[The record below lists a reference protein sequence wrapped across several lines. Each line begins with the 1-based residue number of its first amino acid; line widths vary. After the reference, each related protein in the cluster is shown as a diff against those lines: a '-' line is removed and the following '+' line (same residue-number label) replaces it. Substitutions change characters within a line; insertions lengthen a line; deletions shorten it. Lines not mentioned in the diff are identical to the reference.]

1 MVLPELEEIKKLR
14 VALGLSQKELAGLS
28 GVSQS
33 LVAKIECGNTEPSYQ
48 NIKRIYE
55 VLQDEMRRKEPEL
68 LVGDICTKR
77 LVSVTL
83 KTLASDAK
91 KLMIGH
97 NISQLPVIEKGVA
110 VGSIREST
118 ILDYIG
124 QKDSRDLSDIHASA
138 IMSEPFPQVDENTSI
153 RLVRL
158 LLQYSPA
165 VLTTKKGKVTGII
178 TKADLLKVI

>member
-1 MVLPELEEIKKLR
+1 MVLPDIKEARKLR
-14 VALGLSQKELAGLS
+14 VALGLSQKELANLA

-33 LVAKIECGNTEPSYQ
+33 LIAKIESGSTEPSYQ
-48 NIKRIYE
+48 NMKRIYE
-55 VLQDEMRRKEPEL
+55 VLQSEMQRKEPEL

-77 LVSVTL
+77 LVYVKPGTP
-83 KTLASDAK
+83 ASQAK
-91 KLMIGH
+91 RLMLEH
-97 NISQLPVIEKGVA
+97 NISQVPVIEDGVS
-110 VGSIREST
+110 VGSVRESS

-124 QKDSRDLSDIHASA
+124 QKSSKDLSQIPV
-138 IMSEPFPQVDENTSI
+138 SELIGESFPQVDESTSI

-158 LLQYSPA
+158 LLQYGPA